1 MIKTAV
7 LLAPDDK
14 GSIPLF
20 GIPAIRRL
28 VLILTRLGF
37 CDIHVVGRATPPIP
51 ILVDLVPK
59 RFFHSVETDE
69 SLEEVVRDL
78 RIPAGEKV
86 LVLKANHVADRGAL
100 ACFLDRSDGLSS
112 SRMAV
117 TGADATPDGIYLIE
131 RCNLLPVTRSLW
143 FRSEIDPILLDTMEC
158 VRNEGGLP
166 CVLDAGEAG
175 AAFPEQK
182 LVGALSAHTKADDGF
197 IASHFDR
204 HISQFISK
212 RIAHFDVSPNQI
224 TLIGMSLG
232 LIAAFL
238 LSRPGYWPKLIGSLL
253 FVICVIVDGV
263 DGEVARLKLKESNF
277 GHYLDIVTD
286 NIVHAAIFAGIA
298 FGLYHDAGDMKYIHF
313 LWVMMGG
320 FGLCLIAVY
329 QCILRL
335 DSDTLNQSPGILR
348 IMALVTN
355 RDFAYL
361 VFALALIDRL
371 NWFLFGAAVGS
382 YLFAIGLWVISYQDR
397 KRRSIALP
405 GQAERAS
412 VEMSMKRFRIQDS

>member
-7 LLAPDDK
+7 ILAPDDK
-14 GSIPLF
+14 GSIPIF
-20 GIPAIRRL
+20 GVPAIRRL

-37 CDIHVVGRATPPIP
+37 CDVHVVGRLNP
-51 ILVDLVPK
+51 LVPVLTDLVPR
-59 RFFHSVETDE
+59 RFFHLVETDQ

-78 RIPAGEKV
+78 RIPHEEKV
-86 LVLKANHVADRGAL
+86 LVLKANHVADRRAL
-100 ACFLDRSDGLSS
+100 AHFLECSDGRAS

-117 TGADATPDGIYLIE
+117 TGAGEPPDGIYLVE
-131 RCNLLPVTRSLW
+131 RCDLLPVIRSLW
-143 FRSEIDPILLDTMEC
+143 FRSELDPTLSETMEYL
-158 VRNEGGLP
+158 RNESGLP
-166 CVLDAGEAG
+166 CIVENMETG
-175 AAFPEQK
+175 AACSEGR

-204 HISQFISK
+204 HISQFISR
-212 RIAHFDVSPNQI
+212 RIAHFDISPNQI
-224 TLIGMSLG
+224 TLMGMSLG
-232 LIAAFL
+232 LVAAFL

-263 DGEVARLKLKESNF
+263 DGEVARLALKESNF

-286 NIVHAAIFAGIA
+286 NIVHAAIFVGIA
-298 FGLYHDAGDMKYIHF
+298 FGLYHDAGDTKYIHF
-313 LWVMMGG
+313 LWAMMGG

-335 DSDTLNQSPGILR
+335 DEETLNQSPRILR

-361 VFALALIDRL
+361 VFALALIGRL
-371 NWFLFGAAVGS
+371 SWFLLGAAVGS
-382 YLFAIGLWVISYQDR
+382 YLFAIGLWVVSYQEKK
-397 KRRSIALP
+397 KR
-405 GQAERAS
+405 S
-412 VEMSMKRFRIQDS
+412 VVLSG